1 MKTLLKALAGA
12 LIFSFRLS
20 ASPVINEV
28 MYTPADPG
36 NEWFELLNTSET
48 VDLSGWKWKDATSTL
63 RTISAQSILL
73 QRDSFI
79 VICQDSLKFRAQY
92 PDSHCRLIQT
102 AWSALNNT
110 GDNLILMNSSGSRVD
125 SLLFAASWGGTSAYS
140 LERRDPLGLTNS
152 SANWGSCIL
161 TVKATPGVENSN
173 RAKEFDVAFRKIL
186 ISPINPVAG
195 SYADAKIILINT
207 GLNPAEG
214 VLLKVYDDRNLDTSA
229 QPGELIV
236 SSALSTILPGDSS
249 EFETQIAGLEAG
261 RKQLIAIA
269 EYVPDN
275 DTSDN
280 RLTHSFFVSEPGSAG
295 SMVINEIMFDPLTGM
310 SEWIELYNPSANGY
324 DVKGWKI
331 LDNSSEIDL
340 SDTSLYMPPGAFLVV
355 ASDSSVIMQFPHLA
369 ERSPDVR
376 TVIRGSISLNNSGEK
391 ITLTDSLSTAID
403 FTEYSPSMH
412 NPDIED
418 PKGISLER
426 INPSFPSNYSSN
438 WSSCTDRTGGTPG
451 KKNSLFTGYHPI
463 TAEISVTP
471 NPFSPDGDGYQDAA
485 VITCNFNFSSGTLRA
500 GVYDVRGNLVFT
512 LASNEVTGRSK
523 DFIFNGYSDGKS
535 RLPMGIYVVVI
546 EAIDRDNG
554 IPVTV
559 KAPVV
564 IAARL

>member
-12 LIFSFRLS
+12 LIFAFRLS

-36 NEWFELLNTSET
+36 NEWFELLNTGET

-63 RTISAQSILL
+63 RVISALNLQL

-79 VICQDSLKFRAQY
+79 IICQDSLKFRAQY
-92 PDSHCRLIQT
+92 PESGCRLIQT
-102 AWSALNNT
+102 AWSALNNS
-110 GDNLILMNSSGSRVD
+110 GDNLILINASGGRVD
-125 SLLFAASWGGTSAYS
+125 SLSFATSWGGTSAYS

-152 SANWGSCIL
+152 SANWGSCIF
-161 TVKATPGVENSN
+161 TIKASPGFENSI
-173 RAKEFDVAFRKIL
+173 RSKEFDVAFRKIL
-186 ISPINPVAG
+186 ISPSNPVAG
-195 SYADAKIILINT
+195 SYAVAMITLTNT

-214 VLLKVYDDRNLDTSA
+214 VLIKLYDDRNLDTSA
-229 QPGELIV
+229 QPGELIA
-236 SSALSTILPGDSS
+236 SSALSTIQPGDSS
-249 EFETQIAGLEAG
+249 GFEAQIEGLEAG
-261 RKQLIAIA
+261 RKQVIAIA
-269 EYVPDN
+269 EYPPDN

-280 RLTHSFFVSEPGSAG
+280 KIIQSFYVSEPGAAG
-295 SMVINEIMFDPLTGM
+295 SIVINEIMYDPLTGM
-310 SEWIELYNPSANGY
+310 SEWIELYNPSGTVY
-324 DVKGWKI
+324 DLKGWKI
-331 LDNSSEIDL
+331 IDNSSEVDL
-340 SDTSLYMPPGAFLVV
+340 SDSSLTVPPGAFLVI
-355 ASDSSVIMQFPHLA
+355 ASDSSVIVQFRHLA
-369 ERSPDVR
+369 ERSPEVQ
-376 TVIRGSISLNNSGEK
+376 TIIRGSLSLNNSGEK
-391 ITLTDSLSTAID
+391 VTLTDSLLTAID

-426 INPSFPSNYSSN
+426 INPSFPSIYASN

-451 KKNSLFTGYHPI
+451 KKNSLFTGYMPS

-485 VITCNFNFSSGTLRA
+485 VITCNFSFSSGTLRA

-512 LASNEVTGRSK
+512 LANNEVTGRSK

-564 IAARL
+564 IAVRL